1 MSEYIN
7 ISFKVKKSEG
17 EYINRFLN
25 DRDIN
30 KSKLLRSLLDDFIY
44 SQSQS
49 QNKNGDDDKWQKV

>member
-44 SQSQS
+44 SQSQ
-49 QNKNGDDDKWQKV
+49 NKNGDDDKWQKV